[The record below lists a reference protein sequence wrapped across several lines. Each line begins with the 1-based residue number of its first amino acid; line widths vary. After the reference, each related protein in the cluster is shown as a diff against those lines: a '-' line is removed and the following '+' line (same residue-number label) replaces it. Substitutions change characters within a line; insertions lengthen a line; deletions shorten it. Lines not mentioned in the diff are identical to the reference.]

1 MFRKIKFSFYESD
14 FAKIILC
21 VLGGNFLCILVF
33 SMVVLYN
40 KNIYKNDTLT
50 KIGSTLSDEIEF
62 LISENEKILKYM
74 SSYILKN
81 NLNQN
86 HVALLEFLK
95 EFANIKLSISSTSYV
110 SWADE
115 NGLIRA
121 TGKGAL
127 IPEKD
132 AKSISDR
139 SYFKKCKE
147 EPGKLF
153 LSNISTSLFTK
164 KNVLPTALGVASED
178 GKFLGYLVFGFN
190 PEWVEF
196 PAACGATRIDPIDT
210 PLLAAG
216 RFICGEVIKY
226 LKRFISNDEKFLIY
240 INGGSIKLYS
250 EDVQYEKINDFIDSQ
265 KRRWNKV
272 NMNLIRN
279 KSDIEIY
286 IIKDDSDYT
295 FIFFIFLILN
305 IFLLIYIFRSYI
317 TLILNP
323 EKKIISMV
331 THYKCEN
338 KNDFDITDEKNC
350 KEVTKLGEA
359 IKSCFQTT
367 SERFEK
373 MKGIIKQNESALIA
387 CQQREIYHKDI
398 IKRIRPILMD
408 LMNSEHSSN
417 AEKINLKK
425 MLNKEN
431 EHQVDFN
438 KDISFDVNSIIK
450 ESLLCYLD
458 DIEKSTITLFKRL
471 STKLPLIY
479 KDDLGIR
486 HLLLCIIN
494 FSVHNTLPNGSL
506 KVSTALSETK
516 TNICIYVEYTGCLD
530 KEDFSSYNKKKDD
543 PVDNFYSSPD
553 KIIKKAHLIGCY
565 CRYES
570 KRSNQKSYVFKVEI
584 PILGDKENSKE
595 SNVINFVKH

>member
-1 MFRKIKFSFYESD
+1 MFKKIKFSFYDSD

-21 VLGGNFLCILVF
+21 VLGVNSFCILVF

-40 KNIYKNDTLT
+40 QNVYKNDTLT

-81 NLNQN
+81 NLNKN
-86 HVALLEFLK
+86 HPTLLEFLK

-115 NGLIRA
+115 NGLIRV

-127 IPEKD
+127 VPEKD
-132 AKSISDR
+132 AKSISER

-178 GKFLGYLVFGFN
+178 GKFHGYLIFGFTCS
-190 PEWVEF
+190 E
-196 PAACGATRIDPIDT
+196 
-210 PLLAAG
+210 L
-216 RFICGEVIKY
+216 IKY
-226 LKRFISNDEKFLIY
+226 LKRFVSNDEKFLIY
-240 INGGSIKLYS
+240 INGRSIKLCS
-250 EDVQYEKINDFIDSQ
+250 EDVQYEKINDFIDSH
-265 KRRWNKV
+265 KKRWNKV
-272 NMNLIRN
+272 NMKFINN

-286 IIKDDSDYT
+286 IIKDDTNYIFT
-295 FIFFIFLILN
+295 FFVFLLLNVIF
-305 IFLLIYIFRSYI
+305 LIYIFRSYI
-317 TLILNP
+317 KLILNP

-331 THYKCEN
+331 NQYKCEK
-338 KNDFDITDEKNC
+338 KNDFDIIDEKNC

-398 IKRIRPILMD
+398 IKRMRPILMD
-408 LMNSEHSSN
+408 LMYSENPSN
-417 AEKINLKK
+417 VET
-425 MLNKEN
+425 LNFKRIFNREN
-431 EHQVDFN
+431 EQQVDFN
-438 KDISFDVNSIIK
+438 KNISFDVNSMIK

-458 DIEKSTITLFKRL
+458 DIEKSAITIFKRL
-471 STKLPLIY
+471 SNKLPLIN

-494 FSVHNTLPNGSL
+494 YAIHNTLPNGFL
-506 KVSTALSETK
+506 KVSTNLSETK
-516 TNICIYVEYTGCLD
+516 KNICIYIEYTGCLD
-530 KEDFSSYNKKKDD
+530 KEDFSSYNKKTDD

-553 KIIKKAHLIGCY
+553 KIIKKAHHVGCY
-565 CRYES
+565 CRHEDKTY
-570 KRSNQKSYVFKVEI
+570 NQKSYVFKVEI
-584 PILGDKENSKE
+584 PILGDKKNSKNSKE
-595 SNVINFVKH
+595 SNIINFVKN